1 MLAPAVSA
9 LSFVPPI
16 GLTLFGLF
24 VGLLSAV
31 TAGFGLWWIA
41 LGLFAFN
48 RILDG
53 LDGDVARATRKASD
67 SGGYADIT
75 ADMVVYAAIP
85 IGASIGSDI
94 SNIWIFTTI
103 LLASFYINTITWS
116 YLAAIIEK
124 QARQGLETTS
134 IVFPPGLVEG
144 TETVLFYAA
153 MLVLP
158 QWLDWTM
165 LSMSVAVMIG
175 AIARF
180 TTAQVQLRRAGQ

>member
-1 MLAPAVSA
+1 MSA
-9 LSFVPPI
+9 LSSVPPI

-31 TAGFGLWWIA
+31 AAAFALWWVA
-41 LGLFAFN
+41 LGLFIGN

-53 LDGDVARATRKASD
+53 LDGDVARAARKESD
-67 SGGYADIT
+67 AGGYADIT

-94 SNIWIFTTI
+94 DNIWIFTSF

-124 QARQGLETTS
+124 QAAQGLKTTS

-158 QWLDWTM
+158 QWLDWIM
-165 LSMSVAVMIG
+165 AAMAIAVILG
-175 AIARF
+175 AITRF
-180 TTAQVQLRRAGQ
+180 TAAQVQLRRS